1 MKALIIEDEK
11 AAVRNLEALLAE
23 VAPDTKIICTLDSIT
38 DSVSWFEANPAPD
51 VVFMDIHLADGSAF
65 EIFEHVRVGC
75 PVIFTTAYDEYALKA
90 FKVNSIDYLL
100 KPIGAGRSTSWR
112 GCGTRPRRRSRCP
125 R

>member
-38 DSVSWFEANPAPD
+38 DSVAWFEANPAPD
-51 VVFMDIHLADGSAF
+51 VVFMDIQLADGAAF

-75 PVIFTTAYDEYALKA
+75 PVIFTTAYD
-90 FKVNSIDYLL
+90 
-100 KPIGAGRSTSWR
+100 
-112 GCGTRPRRRSRCP
+112 
-125 R
+125 